1 MFNALKLSPSE
12 REVLPLDEKKM
23 HVTRSADDISSV
35 PQPSTAPFEYIPS
48 AEEVFD
54 RLAPLYIK
62 GVIYGCLVE
71 SYACEQSARM
81 SAMDDASKNGE
92 EMLAS
97 QLLYYNRVRQ
107 ASITQE
113 ITEIVGGAAALGT

>member
-35 PQPSTAPFEYIPS
+35 PQPNTAPFEYIPS